1 MKPITTRIKESR
13 SGASYPMNQEVTMN
27 ADGSGG
33 PIDACGCGSPNKFKA
48 HKMYSKSGGEVMANT
63 NKEHLALKKEGFG
76 HSPTKLRK
84 AKSSRPS
91 NRADYQLR
99 KSYQES
105 RQERRGSGNYLPK
118 VKKENSPVTLKDAC
132 YKKVAARYSGGNSA
146 YRSGAMAKCRKVGVA
161 NWGNSKK

>member
-1 MKPITTRIKESR
+1 MKPITTRVKESR
-13 SGASYPMNQEVTMN
+13 SRTLYPANQEVTMN

-48 HKMYSKSGGEVMANT
+48 HKMYGKSGGEVMADT
-63 NKEHLALKKEGFG
+63 KKEHLALKKEGFG
-76 HSPTKLRK
+76 HSPTK
-84 AKSSRPS
+84 
-91 NRADYQLR
+91 
-99 KSYQES
+99 
-105 RQERRGSGNYLPK
+105 
-118 VKKENSPVTLKDAC
+118 LKDAC